1 MTNIFKSDAQMTPI
15 EVESPEVVHTAMT
28 RAQMYNNYTPAMN
41 DRIKDS
47 HVRNLEPVRR
57 GKHY

>member
-1 MTNIFKSDAQMTPI
+1 MSIFESKEKMTPI

-28 RAQMYNNYTPAMN
+28 RAQAQNNETPALF
-41 DRIKDS
+41 DRIKDA
-47 HVRNLEPVRR
+47 HVRNLAPVHR